1 MLRAPIHFA
10 AVLPFLFAVTTAA
23 GARAQLPPPATP
35 TPAQTAA
42 PTAPIPQPPPWR
54 TGPGTEPQ
62 EPAPETPKA
71 QKIREEAKQAELT
84 PIVPSPKD
92 VTKPAYQL
100 YAETDLPLL
109 GIGLV
114 MASTRLVRTQPAYCA
129 PLCDKTQLNGL
140 DRATAGFY
148 DTGWSTASDIG
159 IYGLMGGAALFLTI
173 DEGALPALNDAVV
186 VAESALTATA
196 VSSLATL
203 AAGRP
208 RPFLYGEKAPLD
220 VRNSADAGLSFVS
233 SHASVSFAI
242 AVSTYVTA
250 RRLHPHV
257 GEVVPAFV
265 LVAGLATASF
275 VSTARVAA
283 GKHFVTDSIAGAV
296 IGSSVGVLI
305 PALHTSPV
313 KVVPKV
319 TSQEASLQL
328 VGTF

>member
-1 MLRAPIHFA
+1 MFRLH
-10 AVLPFLFAVTTAA
+10 AVASFLFLVAVASS
-23 GARAQLPPPATP
+23 ARAQEPPPP
-35 TPAQTAA
+35 V
-42 PTAPIPQPPPWR
+42 
-54 TGPGTEPQ
+54 
-62 EPAPETPKA
+62 
-71 QKIREEAKQAELT
+71 LT
-84 PIVPSPKD
+84 PIIASPKD
-92 VTKPAYQL
+92 DAKPAYQL

-129 PLCDKTQLNGL
+129 PLCDRAQLNAL

-148 DTGWSTASDIG
+148 NTGWATASDVG
-159 IYGLMGGAALFLTI
+159 LYGGMMGGAALFLWI

-186 VAESALTATA
+186 VAESALSALA

-220 VRNSADAGLSFVS
+220 LRNSADAGLSFVS
-233 SHASVSFAI
+233 NHASVGFAV
-242 AVSTYVTA
+242 AVSTYITS
-250 RRLHPHV
+250 RRLRTHV
-257 GEVVPAFV
+257 GDIVPTLV
-265 LVAGLATASF
+265 LIGGLTAASF
-275 VSTARVAA
+275 VSTSRVLA
-283 GKHFVTDSIAGAV
+283 GRHFVTDSIAGAV

-305 PALHTSPV
+305 PALHSSPV
-313 KVVPKV
+313 KVIPKV

>member
-1 MLRAPIHFA
+1 MVRIRPRLSALLPFFA
-10 AVLPFLFAVTTAA
+10 AFALASN
-23 GARAQLPPPATP
+23 ARAQQPAPAPAPGPGPDTP
-35 TPAQTAA
+35 WQ
-42 PTAPIPQPPPWR
+42 
-54 TGPGTEPQ
+54 TGPGTEPH
-62 EPAPETPKA
+62 EAPPETLKS

-100 YAETDLPLL
+100 YTETDLPLL

-129 PLCDKTQLNGL
+129 PLCEKAQLNPL

-148 DTGWSTASDIG
+148 DTGWGTASDVG
-159 IYGLMGGAALFLTI
+159 LYGLMGGSALFLLI

-186 VAESALTATA
+186 IAESALTATA

-242 AVSTYVTA
+242 AVSTYITS

-257 GEVVPAFV
+257 GEVLPAFV
-265 LVAGLATASF
+265 LVGGLAAASF
-275 VSTARVAA
+275 VATDRVLA
-283 GKHFVTDSIAGAV
+283 GKHFVTDSFAGAI

-305 PALHTSPV
+305 PALHGSPV
-313 KVVPKV
+313 KVVPRV
-319 TSQEASLQL
+319 TSQEGSLQL